1 MLCYHKKQHLVKR
14 EDRLKSGK
22 VTNQKQK
29 FGKQKAEIKRTK
41 REKTNIQHPTF
52 NFQRSISKIP
62 SETTSGVSNFAF
74 RKKSFKAE
82 K

>member
-29 FGKQKAEIKRTK
+29 FGKQKAEITK
-41 REKTNIQHPTF
+41 
-52 NFQRSISKIP
+52 
-62 SETTSGVSNFAF
+62 
-74 RKKSFKAE
+74 
-82 K
+82 

>member
-29 FGKQKAEIKRTK
+29 FGKQKAEIGNNKMTMAV
-41 REKTNIQHPTF
+41 NNFSFPNVCFQLFQHCCNPVGDDV
-52 NFQRSISKIP
+52 RSL
-62 SETTSGVSNFAF
+62 
-74 RKKSFKAE
+74 
-82 K
+82 

>member
-29 FGKQKAEIKRTK
+29 FGKQK
-41 REKTNIQHPTF
+41 
-52 NFQRSISKIP
+52 
-62 SETTSGVSNFAF
+62 
-74 RKKSFKAE
+74 
-82 K
+82 